1 MDFSKKPLVND
12 NNENKKQTNESPF
25 KIRQN
30 RKRFFFK
37 FNKIIKYK
45 LNFIF
50 KNHKKRVIQFYFLHY
65 VFFLLGLIV
74 LLPWQSFITTSKV
87 FDFFYF
93 NANFQKI
100 K

>member
-37 FNKIIKYK
+37 FNKIIKY
-45 LNFIF
+45 
-50 KNHKKRVIQFYFLHY
+50 Q
-65 VFFLLGLIV
+65 
-74 LLPWQSFITTSKV
+74 T
-87 FDFFYF
+87 
-93 NANFQKI
+93 
-100 K
+100 